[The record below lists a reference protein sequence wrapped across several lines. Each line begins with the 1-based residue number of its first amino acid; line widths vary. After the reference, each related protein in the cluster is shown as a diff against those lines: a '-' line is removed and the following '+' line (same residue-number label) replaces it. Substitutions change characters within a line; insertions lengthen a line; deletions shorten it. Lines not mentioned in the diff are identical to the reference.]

1 MVRVSFDFDDP
12 NPGYKIIQA
21 SGELDTRVTGYD
33 ENGSAIYGNL
43 SKDNLLPRG
52 VSNVEAQY
60 ITDTDALA
68 GIFTGDV
75 KKSKH
80 FLFEEAR
87 YPDEPVTHAVYLDK
101 SARNVNNIIHEL
113 WSPLTGR

>member
-52 VSNVEAQY
+52 VSK
-60 ITDTDALA
+60 I
-68 GIFTGDV
+68 
-75 KKSKH
+75 
-80 FLFEEAR
+80 
-87 YPDEPVTHAVYLDK
+87 
-101 SARNVNNIIHEL
+101 
-113 WSPLTGR
+113 GRAHV

>member
-1 MVRVSFDFDDP
+1 MVRAYFDFDDP

-21 SGELDTRVTGYD
+21 SGELDTRVTGHD

-60 ITDTDALA
+60 ITDTDPWQAFLQV
-68 GIFTGDV
+68 T
-75 KKSKH
+75 SKNQSTF
-80 FLFEEAR
+80 FLKR
-87 YPDEPVTHAVYLDK
+87 HVIRMSLSRMPY
-101 SARNVNNIIHEL
+101 I
-113 WSPLTGR
+113 